1 MQKSPFIKLKYNL
14 MQKGKFIT
22 IDGVEGA
29 GKSTQIDFI
38 CQYLTDKGINVV
50 LTREP
55 GGTEVGEKIRTLL
68 LSNSTGKMHAD
79 TELMLMFAARN
90 EHIQNKI
97 IPTLNQGDWI
107 LSDRFTDA
115 SYAYQGGG
123 RGLDIARIAQ
133 LEQWVLRSFAPDMTL
148 LLDIPVDIGMRRVE
162 SRGEKDRI
170 EQESLDFFN
179 RVRNSYIARSEQY
192 PERIKLIDASQ
203 NVENISNE
211 IQKILKTL

>member
-179 RVRNSYIARSEQY
+179 RVRNTYIARSEQY
-192 PERIKLIDASQ
+192 PERIKLIDAAQ

>member
-1 MQKSPFIKLKYNL
+1 MER
-14 MQKGKFIT
+14 GKFIT

-29 GKSTQIDFI
+29 GKSTQITFI
-38 CQYLTDKGINVV
+38 CDYLKAKGVNVI

-55 GGTEVGEKIRTLL
+55 GGTDVGEKIRTLL

-97 IPTLNQGDWI
+97 MPALKQGDWV

-123 RGLDIARIAQ
+123 RGLDVERIAQ
-133 LEQWVLRSFAPDMTL
+133 LEQWVLQDFIPDMTL
-148 LLDIPVDIGMRRVE
+148 LLDVPVEIGMSRVE
-162 SRGEKDRI
+162 SRGKKDRI
-170 EQESLDFFN
+170 ELEATDFFN
-179 RVRNSYIARSEQY
+179 RVRQAYIDRSEQF
-192 PERIKLIDASQ
+192 PERIKLIDSSQ
-203 NVENISNE
+203 TVEHTKQQIKVVLDS
-211 IQKILKTL
+211 L

>member
-1 MQKSPFIKLKYNL
+1 MER
-14 MQKGKFIT
+14 GKFIT

-29 GKSTQIDFI
+29 GKSTQIEFI
-38 CQYLTDKGINVV
+38 CEYLKAEGINVI

-55 GGTEVGEKIRTLL
+55 GGTDIGEKIRTLL

-97 IPTLNQGDWI
+97 MPALKQGDWV

-123 RGLDIARIAQ
+123 RGLDVERIAQ
-133 LEQWVLRSFAPDMTL
+133 LEQWVLQDFTPDMTL
-148 LLDIPVDIGMRRVE
+148 LLDVPVEIGMSRVE
-162 SRGEKDRI
+162 SRGKKDRI
-170 EQESLDFFN
+170 ELEATDFFN
-179 RVRNSYIARSEQY
+179 RVRQAYIDRSEQF
-192 PERIKLIDASQ
+192 PERIKLIDSSQ
-203 NVENISNE
+203 TVEHTKQQIKVVLDS
-211 IQKILKTL
+211 L

>member
-1 MQKSPFIKLKYNL
+1 MER
-14 MQKGKFIT
+14 GKFIT

-38 CQYLTDKGINVV
+38 CEYLKAKGIRIV

-55 GGTEVGEKIRTLL
+55 GGTEIGEKIRTLL
-68 LSNSTGKMHAD
+68 LSNSTGQMHAD

-97 IPTLNQGDWI
+97 LPALEKGDWV
-107 LSDRFTDA
+107 LSDRFTDS

-123 RGLDIARIAQ
+123 RGLDVSRIAQ
-133 LEQWVLRSFAPDMTL
+133 LESWVMQDFTPDMTL
-148 LLDIPVDIGMRRVE
+148 LLDVPVEIGMSRVA

-170 EQESLDFFN
+170 EMEEMDFFD
-179 RVRNSYIARSEQY
+179 RVRQAYIARSREFSD
-192 PERIKLIDASQ
+192 RIKLIDSSQ
-203 NVENISNE
+203 TIEHTTKQISA
-211 IQKILKTL
+211 ILDTL

>member
-1 MQKSPFIKLKYNL
+1 MER
-14 MQKGKFIT
+14 GKFIT

-38 CQYLTDKGINVV
+38 CEYLKTKGIRIV

-55 GGTEVGEKIRTLL
+55 GGTEIGEKIRTLL
-68 LSNSTGKMHAD
+68 LSNSTGQMHAD

-97 IPTLNQGDWI
+97 LPALEQGDWV
-107 LSDRFTDA
+107 LSDRFTDS

-123 RGLDIARIAQ
+123 RGLDVSRIAQ
-133 LEQWVLRSFAPDMTL
+133 LESWVVQDFTPDMTL
-148 LLDIPVDIGMRRVE
+148 LLDVPVEIGMSRVE

-170 EQESLDFFN
+170 EMEEMDFFD
-179 RVRNSYIARSEQY
+179 RVRQAYIARSREF
-192 PERIKLIDASQ
+192 PDRIKLIDSSQ
-203 NVENISNE
+203 TIEHTTKQISA
-211 IQKILKTL
+211 ILDTL

>member
-1 MQKSPFIKLKYNL
+1 

-38 CQYLTDKGINVV
+38 CQYLADKGINVA

-55 GGTEVGEKIRTLL
+55 GGTEIGEKIRTLL
-68 LSNSTGKMHAD
+68 LSNSTGEMHAD

-97 IPTLNQGDWI
+97 IPTLNQGNWV

-133 LEQWVLRSFAPDMTL
+133 LEQWVMRNFAPDMTL
-148 LLDIPVDIGMRRVE
+148 LLDVPVEIGMQRVE

-179 RVRNSYIARSEQY
+179 RVRNAYIARSERY
-192 PERIKLIDASQ
+192 PERIKLIDSSQ
-203 NVENISNE
+203 TTEHTQQQINA
-211 IQKILKTL
+211 ILDKL

>member
-1 MQKSPFIKLKYNL
+1 MER
-14 MQKGKFIT
+14 GKFIT

-29 GKSTQIDFI
+29 GKSTQITFI
-38 CQYLTDKGINVV
+38 CDYLKAKGVKVI

-55 GGTEVGEKIRTLL
+55 GGTDVGEKIRTLL

-97 IPTLNQGDWI
+97 MPALKRGDWV

-123 RGLDIARIAQ
+123 RGLDVERIAQ
-133 LEQWVLRSFAPDMTL
+133 LEQWVLQDFIPDMTL
-148 LLDIPVDIGMRRVE
+148 LLDVPVEIGMSRVE
-162 SRGEKDRI
+162 SRGKKDRI
-170 EQESLDFFN
+170 ELEATDFFN
-179 RVRNSYIARSEQY
+179 RVRQAYIDRSEQF
-192 PERIKLIDASQ
+192 PERIKLIDSSQ
-203 NVENISNE
+203 TVEHTKQQI
-211 IQKILKTL
+211 KVILDLL

>member
-1 MQKSPFIKLKYNL
+1 MKQ
-14 MQKGKFIT
+14 GKFIT

-38 CQYLTDKGINVV
+38 CQYLVDKGINVV

-55 GGTEVGEKIRTLL
+55 GGTEIGEKIRTLL
-68 LSNSTGKMHAD
+68 LGNSTGKMHAD

-97 IPTLNQGDWI
+97 MLALAQGDWV
-107 LSDRFTDA
+107 LSDRFSDA

-123 RGLDIARIAQ
+123 RGLDIARISQ
-133 LEQWVLRSFAPDMTL
+133 LESWVLQDFTSDMTL
-148 LLDIPVDIGMRRVE
+148 LLDVPVEIGMKRVE

-179 RVRNSYIARSEQY
+179 RVRDAYIVRSKQY

-203 NVENISNE
+203 SAENTSNQ
-211 IQKILKTL
+211 IQKVLKIL

>member
-1 MQKSPFIKLKYNL
+1 MER
-14 MQKGKFIT
+14 GKFIT

-29 GKSTQIDFI
+29 GKSTQIEFI
-38 CQYLTDKGINVV
+38 CEYLKAKGVDVI

-55 GGTEVGEKIRTLL
+55 GGTDIGEKIRTLL

-97 IPTLNQGDWI
+97 MPALKQGDWV

-123 RGLDIARIAQ
+123 RGLDVSRIAQ
-133 LEQWVLRSFAPDMTL
+133 LEQWVSQDFTPDMTL
-148 LLDIPVDIGMRRVE
+148 LLDVPVEIGMSRVE
-162 SRGEKDRI
+162 SRGKKDRI
-170 EQESLDFFN
+170 ELEATDFFN
-179 RVRNSYIARSEQY
+179 RVRQAYIDRSEQF
-192 PERIKLIDASQ
+192 PERIKLIDSSQ
-203 NVENISNE
+203 TVDHTKQQI
-211 IQKILKTL
+211 KVILDSL